1 MSKLELRGAI
11 AFLIDTINNG
21 KSCIQTAQGDW
32 IEAVP
37 VEVLQGVINQIT
49 EEAGL
54 E

>member
-11 AFLIDTINNG
+11 ALLIDTINRG
-21 KSCIQTAQGDW
+21 KSDIQTAQGDW
-32 IEAVP
+32 IEAVS
-37 VEVLQGVINQIT
+37 VDVLKSAINQIM